1 MISRGNLHREA
12 VFSRGIGAGRAG
24 RLTVVTSDR
33 SFEGDV
39 RPLVERALFDFL
51 AERRRILPDAED
63 LLSELERVARAG
75 GKRLRPAF
83 CVWGYRAGG
92 GTDDEAIA
100 RAAAS
105 LELLHTFAIIHDDV
119 MDRSPLRRGSPATYR
134 QLAETNG
141 IRSGA
146 DRFGV
151 SAAILVGDLAMA
163 LAGEMWWTAA
173 FEREALTDA
182 ARVYHAMREEVIGG
196 QYLDLLAAA
205 RGDATPEET
214 RRISVLKS
222 GRYTVERPLLIGA
235 ALAAAPDPVR
245 KSLARFG
252 GPLGEAFQL
261 RDDVIGAFGDPAVT
275 GKDAD
280 SDLREGKQTLLIA
293 LARRAGSREQ
303 RATLDELLGSETLDA
318 AGAERLRAI
327 IRDTGAL
334 AEVRETIA
342 QLLFEARAA
351 LDEAPI
357 PDAAARALRALADE
371 ATAGSPSRAGE
382 GQD

>member
-1 MISRGNLHREA
+1 MDAASPIAAGDARARAVRE
-12 VFSRGIGAGRAG
+12 S
-24 RLTVVTSDR
+24 
-33 SFEGDV
+33 
-39 RPLVERALFDFL
+39 VERALFAFL
-51 AERRRILPDAED
+51 SDRRRVLPDASE
-63 LLSELERVARAG
+63 LIEELERVTRSG

-92 GTDDEAIA
+92 GTDDDAIA

-134 QLAETNG
+134 RLAD
-141 IRSGA
+141 RSIKGSA

-163 LAGEMWWTAA
+163 LAGELWWTAG
-173 FEREALTDA
+173 FERGSLTDA
-182 ARVYHAMREEVIGG
+182 AAIYHAMRAEVIGG

-235 ALAAAPDPVR
+235 ALAGAPPEVR
-245 KSLARFG
+245 SSLAAFG
-252 GPLGEAFQL
+252 APLGEAFQL
-261 RDDVIGAFGDPAVT
+261 RDDVIGAFGDPSVT

-280 SDLREGKQTLLIA
+280 GDLREGKQTLLVA
-293 LARRAGSREQ
+293 LARKVATPEQ
-303 RATLDELLGSETLDA
+303 RATLDELLGSEHLDT
-318 AGAERLRAI
+318 AGAERLRAVL
-327 IRDTGAL
+327 RDTGAL
-334 AEVRETIA
+334 DEVRMTITE
-342 QLLFEARAA
+342 LLVRAREA
-351 LDEAPI
+351 LDAGPI
-357 PDAAARALRALADE
+357 PAEAADALRALAEE
-371 ATAGSPSRAGE
+371 AAST
-382 GQD
+382 DV